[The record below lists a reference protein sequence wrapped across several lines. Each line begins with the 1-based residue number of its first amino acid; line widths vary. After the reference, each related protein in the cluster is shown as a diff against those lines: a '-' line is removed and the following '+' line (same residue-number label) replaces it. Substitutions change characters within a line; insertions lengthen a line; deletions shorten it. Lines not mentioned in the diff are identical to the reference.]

1 MECTVTNTSSTR
13 KTLALSF
20 SAEEVNAAIDAAV
33 AERRK
38 TFAMN
43 GFRKGKVPAA
53 TIEKLLGAEI
63 ISSATQDAL
72 DKAFKDTMEKEGIHP
87 LSAAEM
93 EDTPSVFERGAAY
106 SCKLSF
112 DVLPDIAFPA
122 YEGLEV
128 KQTKAAVKESE
139 IEEVL
144 TRIRS
149 DLAEIASQ
157 SSNRLAE
164 EGDQV
169 ELHYKG
175 FDENNAP
182 IDQVEGD
189 ITIIIGKKQVIDDF
203 EKLVKTIMPGEEK
216 EGPVA
221 FPEGYGHKDLAG
233 KTITMRVNV
242 KSVKARVLP
251 EVDDELA
258 KKAGLESL
266 EKLRGEIESHLA
278 SQKKQAA
285 RAEAM
290 KKLLDQLLEQVTF
303 DLPAVLVNSRV
314 RRAVNQHDAV
324 IRHEGKEPDGKYE
337 EVVRPEVEKELRPQ
351 VFLMALARKENLEV
365 KPQEIELQIYQM
377 AMRAGQDYKKMSEI
391 YHSAGLTNDIHD
403 RLLADKAMD
412 FIYKKANVVEVDEE
426 PAA

>member
-1 MECTVTNTSSTR
+1 
-13 KTLALSF
+13 
-20 SAEEVNAAIDAAV
+20 
-33 AERRK
+33 
-38 TFAMN
+38 MN
-43 GFRKGKVPAA
+43 GFRKGKVPSS

-63 ISSATQDAL
+63 FPAATQNAL
-72 DKAFKDTMEKEGIHP
+72 DKAFSDTMEKEGIHP

-93 EDTPSVFERGAAY
+93 EDTPAIFERGAAY
-106 SCKLSF
+106 ACKLSF
-112 DVLPDIAFPA
+112 DVLPDIAFPV

-139 IEEVL
+139 IEDVL
-144 TRIRS
+144 ARIRS
-149 DLAEIASQ
+149 DFAEISSQ
-157 SSNRLAE
+157 SSNRLPE

-175 FDENNAP
+175 FNENNAP

-189 ITIIIGKKQVIDDF
+189 ITIIIGKKQVIEDF
-203 EKLVKTIMPGEEK
+203 EKLVKTTMPGEEK
-216 EGPVA
+216 SGPVA

-242 KSVKARVLP
+242 KSVKARILP
-251 EVDDELA
+251 EVNDDLA
-258 KKAGLESL
+258 KKAGLDSL
-266 EKLRGEIESHLA
+266 EKLRGEIESNLA
-278 SQKKQAA
+278 SQKKQVA
-285 RAEAM
+285 RANAM
-290 KKLLDQLLEQVTF
+290 KTLLDQLLKQVTF

-314 RRAVNQHDAV
+314 RRAVNEHDSV

-337 EVVRPEVEKELRPQ
+337 EVVRPQIEEELRPQ

-377 AMRAGQDYKKMSEI
+377 AMRSGQDYKKMSDL
-391 YHSAGLTNDIHD
+391 YHRAGLTNDIHD
-403 RLLADKAMD
+403 RLLADKALD
-412 FIYKKANVVEVDEE
+412 LVYKKANVVEVDEE